1 MRLACLQQRD
11 RRAAS
16 LSALGGSVIYGD
28 MVPTLGKTTTR
39 EQDGVRLLMLL
50 RHACDDKMPDDAPP
64 TAVAAIAGE
73 QRLQA
78 MDFWLRNPDYL
89 AEELLDFAQAGGDST
104 SIADARRIL
113 YDEEPDLRTYP
124 MLRYRHGA
132 WERLD
137 ESLSLLTTYGLAKS
151 IRRGEAQQGRR
162 DFFLLEAGRAA
173 ADELPTR
180 VPAVSWY
187 AERAVLVRRVASSE
201 GGTALKLR
209 QKLQAE
215 YLDTEW
221 HDHIASIRAR
231 VLARLEELG
240 E

>member
-1 MRLACLQQRD
+1 MIT
-11 RRAAS
+11 
-16 LSALGGSVIYGD
+16 LGGSVAYGEL
-28 MVPTLGKTTTR
+28 VVTPGKRTSR

-50 RHACDDKMPDDAPP
+50 RHAHDDTMPPDAPP
-64 TAVAAIAGE
+64 TAIAAIAGE

-89 AEELLDFAQAGGDST
+89 AEGLLDYAQATGDSK

-137 ESLSLLTTYGLAKS
+137 DSLSLLTTYGLAKN

-162 DFFLLEAGRAA
+162 DFFLLEAGSVV
-173 ADELPTR
+173 ADELSTC

-187 AERAVLVRRVASSE
+187 AERAVLVRRVAGSE

-221 HDHIASIRAR
+221 HDHIASIRPR
-231 VLARLEELG
+231 VLTRLEELT